1 MNSSPNSF
9 FELNKR
15 FTQSSLRK
23 IRKPEMNYIP
33 EVKHYYRTTNP
44 KLLTVEYLHNESLE

>member
-15 FTQSSLRK
+15 FTQSSLRR